1 LLQAYEEAENEAEKL
16 DKTNP
21 VRLGLALNQSVFFY
35 EICEKKELAS
45 KKAREEREER
55 DEGSLQLVRINLYV
69 LCVLRG
75 GGRRR
80 QLLMTL

>member
-45 KKAREEREER
+45 KKAREER
-55 DEGSLQLVRINLYV
+55 DEGSLQLVRINLCMS
-69 LCVLRG
+69 CVLRG